1 MTTGSSVPS
10 TITNPLAS
18 KRFLSTYVFS
28 TDHKTIARQFLWFGL
43 FMLFAGGL
51 LALLMRWQ
59 LAYPETRLPGMSLIP
74 ESVWESGDSWFAKTL
89 PYGVIGP
96 EFYNALITMHATIM
110 VFFVVI
116 PILVGCFG
124 NLLIPLMIGANDM
137 AFPRLNLLS
146 FWITVLAAV
155 VLLASF
161 FVQGGAAAT
170 GWTAYAPLS
179 VKESYTGVKSGQ
191 DLWCFSLIILGV
203 ASVLGSVN
211 YITTILNHR
220 TTGLTLFR
228 MPLTLWSFLLVSILM
243 VLLMPVLNG
252 ALMLLLSDRLLGTS
266 FFLAEGGGDPILWQ
280 HLFWF
285 FGHPEVYV
293 LILPAMGIVSD
304 ILSVFSRKPIFGY
317 RAMVYAM
324 IAIVLL
330 GWLVWG
336 HHMFQSGMNPV
347 LGSTFMLSTMIIA
360 VPSGIKTFNWLATLH
375 QGAIHFTTPM
385 LFSLAFVLLFVVGGL
400 SGILVASTPVDI
412 YLHDT
417 YFIVAHI
424 HYVVFG
430 GSIFGLFAGLYYWYP
445 KLFGRMMNETLG
457 RIHFVV
463 TFVAFNCTFFPMH
476 FLGMGG
482 HMRRLYNPSQ
492 YDFLKPLQPMN
503 EFITVSAI
511 VMGAAQL
518 LLAFNLF
525 WSLRSGR
532 PAGPNP
538 WKANTL
544 EWKTESPP
552 PSENFVTQ
560 PVVYR
565 GPYEY
570 SLPDAKD
577 DYCPQDRA

>member
-1 MTTGSSVPS
+1 MTAGTPDPS

-59 LAYPETRLPGMSLIP
+59 LAYPETQLPGMSLVP

-96 EFYNALITMHATIM
+96 EFYNALVTMHATIM
-110 VFFVVI
+110 VFFVVV

-124 NLLIPLMIGANDM
+124 NFLIPLMIGAKDM

-161 FVQGGAAAT
+161 FVQGGAAAS
-170 GWTAYAPLS
+170 GWTAYTPLS

-191 DLWCFSLIILGV
+191 DLWCFSLIILGL

-220 TTGLTLFR
+220 TTGMTLFR
-228 MPLTLWSFLLVSILM
+228 MPLTLWSLLLVSILM
-243 VLLMPVLNG
+243 LLLMPVLNG
-252 ALMLLLSDRLLGTS
+252 ALTLLLCDRLLGTS

-324 IAIVLL
+324 SAIVLL

-347 LGSTFMLSTMIIA
+347 LGSTFMLSTMVIA

-375 QGAIHFTTPM
+375 LGSIHFTTPM
-385 LFSLAFVLLFVVGGL
+385 LFSLGFVLLFVVGGL

-445 KLFGRMMNETLG
+445 KMFGRMMNETLG
-457 RIHFVV
+457 KIHFVL

-511 VMGAAQL
+511 VMGAAQVL
-518 LLAFNLF
+518 LVFNLF
-525 WSLRSGR
+525 WSLRYGR

-544 EWKTESPP
+544 EWTTQSPP
-552 PSENFVTQ
+552 LSDNFLTS

-565 GPYEY
+565 GPYGY
-570 SLPDAKD
+570 SLPDAQD
-577 DYCPQDRA
+577 DYYPQDRA